1 MDNESDFQLPSL
13 LTMQYTNL
21 NKLEQNL
28 TPSPGR
34 GIRDIKKQ
42 SHPSAGI
49 SIPTTSK
56 RKEHANMEEEGR

>member
-1 MDNESDFQLPSL
+1 MDNESDFQLPPL

-34 GIRDIKKQ
+34 GIRDIKKTIA
-42 SHPSAGI
+42 SI
-49 SIPTTSK
+49 SGHIYTHNQQ
-56 RKEHANMEEEGR
+56 KERTC